1 MRFMKAQTPAQ
12 IAKAERIARAKR
24 YKKLS
29 KTMTLVDIGLSEKPA
44 ISRQRVRQLIKSIE

>member
-1 MRFMKAQTPAQ
+1 M
-12 IAKAERIARAKR
+12 AKAFENASAKR
-24 YKKLS
+24 YKRLS